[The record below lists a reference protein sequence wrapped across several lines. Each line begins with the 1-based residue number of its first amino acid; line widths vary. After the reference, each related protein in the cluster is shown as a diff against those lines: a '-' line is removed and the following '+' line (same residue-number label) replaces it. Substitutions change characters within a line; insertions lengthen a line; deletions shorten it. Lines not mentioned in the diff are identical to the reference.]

1 MAFEVLKDR
10 NYALYLGG
18 NTVSWIGTWMQRTAI
33 GWLSWELTESSS
45 WVGLI
50 VLAQYLPLVFIAP
63 LFGVLIDR
71 MDRRRYAIV
80 CLLVQ
85 ILLNTG
91 LFVTHAM
98 GFLNIHA
105 LLACCVLLGIGN
117 AAYQPIRLTLI
128 HDIAPREYLTQAIS
142 LNAVV
147 FNVTR
152 VVGPAMGGISI
163 STIGVGGTSLI
174 NTLTFLG
181 TLFSLL
187 VVYIRPTARS
197 SKGGGVF
204 FQLLEGLRYINSVPK
219 FLELFVLS
227 VAIAAFGRGVLELLP
242 AFAGG
247 VFERGSS
254 GLATLMAVA
263 GAGGIV
269 AGVLLSGT
277 TRRSTLV
284 TFISVGCALQGLFV
298 ALLGFSSLFLLAALS
313 IFGIAAMSTLA
324 SIGMQAALQ
333 ADLDS
338 AFRGRVVSIWGM
350 ITVAGPALGASILGA
365 LAQVTG
371 LPAVAIISGVLCTL
385 ICIGVM
391 WRSRFFPL
399 GGRGLKHTS
408 DAP

>member
-33 GWLSWELTESSS
+33 GWLSWELTESST

-71 MDRRRYAIV
+71 MDRRRYAIA

-85 ILLNTG
+85 ILFNTG
-91 LFVTHAM
+91 LFVTHAL

-128 HDIAPREYLTQAIS
+128 HDIAPREFLTQAIS

-152 VVGPAMGGISI
+152 LVGPALGGVSI
-163 STIGVGGTSLI
+163 STIGVGGTFLI

-181 TLFSLL
+181 TLLALL
-187 VVYIRPTARS
+187 VVQIRPTARS
-197 SKGGGVF
+197 QKGGGVL
-204 FQLLEGLRYINSVPK
+204 FQLREGLRYIKSTPK
-219 FLELFVLS
+219 FLELFILS
-227 VAIAAFGRGVLELLP
+227 VAIAVLGRGVLELLP

-247 VFERGSS
+247 VFHSGSS
-254 GLATLMAVA
+254 GLAILMAVA

-269 AGVLLSGT
+269 AGVVLSGT

-284 TFISVGCALQGLFV
+284 TFITIGCALQGLFV
-298 ALLGFSSLFLLAALS
+298 LMLGFSSQFLLAALS

-333 ADLDS
+333 ADLDG
-338 AFRGRVVSIWGM
+338 AFRGRVVSLWGM
-350 ITVAGPALGASILGA
+350 TTVAGPAVGASLLGA
-365 LAQVTG
+365 LAQMTG
-371 LPAVAIISGVLCTL
+371 LPAVAVLSGVLCAVV
-385 ICIGVM
+385 CCGVI

-399 GGRGLKHTS
+399 GSGARAVG
-408 DAP
+408 

>member
-45 WVGLI
+45 WVGAI

-71 MDRRRYAIV
+71 TDRRRYAIA
-80 CLLVQ
+80 CLLLQ
-85 ILLNTG
+85 ILFNTG
-91 LFVTHAM
+91 LLVTYAL
-98 GFLNIHA
+98 GFLTIHA

-128 HDIAPREYLTQAIS
+128 HDIAPREFLTQAIS

-152 VVGPAMGGISI
+152 VVGPALGGISI
-163 STIGVGGTSLI
+163 GTIGVGGTFLI

-181 TLFSLL
+181 TLFALL

-204 FQLLEGLRYINSVPK
+204 FQLLEGLRYIRGVPK
-219 FLELFVLS
+219 FLELFILS

-247 VFERGSS
+247 VFNSGSS
-254 GLATLMAVA
+254 GLASMMAMA

-284 TFISVGCALQGLFV
+284 AFISVGCALQGLFV
-298 ALLGFSSLFLLAALS
+298 VMLGFSGLFLLAMLS

-338 AFRGRVVSIWGM
+338 AFRGRVVSLWGM
-350 ITVAGPALGASILGA
+350 VTVAGPAVGASVFGA

-371 LPAVAIISGVLCTL
+371 LPTVAVLSGAVCTVV
-385 ICIGVM
+385 CIAVM
-391 WRSRFFPL
+391 WRSRFFPF
-399 GGRGLKHTS
+399 GGYGRQIR
-408 DAP
+408 

>member
-1 MAFEVLKDR
+1 MAFEVLTDR
-10 NYALYLGG
+10 NYALYLAG

-45 WVGLI
+45 WVGII

-71 MDRRRYAIV
+71 MDRRRYAIA

-85 ILLNTG
+85 ILFNAG
-91 LFVTHAM
+91 LLITYAL
-98 GFLNIHA
+98 GLLNIHA

-128 HDIAPREYLTQAIS
+128 HDIAPKDFLTQAIS
-142 LNAVV
+142 LNAVI

-152 VVGPAMGGISI
+152 MVGPALGGISI
-163 STIGVGGTSLI
+163 SAFGVGGTFLI
-174 NTLTFLG
+174 NTLSFLG

-187 VVYIRPTARS
+187 VVHIHPSARS
-197 SKGGGVF
+197 AKGGSVL
-204 FQLLEGLRYINSVPK
+204 FQLLEGLRYIKSVPK
-219 FLELFVLS
+219 FLELFILS

-247 VFERGSS
+247 VFDSGSS

-284 TFISVGCALQGLFV
+284 IFISVGCGLLGLFV
-298 ALLGFSSLFLLAALS
+298 ALLGISSLFVLAMLS

-338 AFRGRVVSIWGM
+338 KFRGRVVSLWGM
-350 ITVAGPALGASILGA
+350 TTVAGPALGASILGA
-365 LAQVTG
+365 LAHVTG
-371 LPAVAIISGVLCTL
+371 LPMVAVISGVFCSVV
-385 ICIGVM
+385 CIGVM
-391 WRSRFFPL
+391 WRSRYFPL
-399 GGRGLKHTS
+399 GS
-408 DAP
+408 

>member
-1 MAFEVLKDR
+1 MPFEVLKDR

-33 GWLSWELTESSS
+33 GWLSWELTESAS
-45 WVGLI
+45 WVGAI

-63 LFGVLIDR
+63 IFGVLIDR
-71 MDRRRYAIV
+71 MDRRRYAIA
-80 CLLVQ
+80 CLLLQ

-91 LFVTHAM
+91 LFVIHAL
-98 GFLNIHA
+98 GLLNIYA

-128 HDIAPREYLTQAIS
+128 HDIAPPALLTQAIS

-152 VVGPAMGGISI
+152 VVGPAIGGFSI
-163 STIGVGGTSLI
+163 GAFGVGGTFLI
-174 NTLTFLG
+174 NTFTFLG
-181 TLFSLL
+181 TLFALL
-187 VVYIRPTARS
+187 VVHIRPSVRNTAAGS
-197 SKGGGVF
+197 VL
-204 FQLLEGLRYINSVPK
+204 FQLLEGLRYIKSVPK
-219 FLELFVLS
+219 FLELLILS

-247 VFERGSS
+247 VYDRGSS

-263 GAGGIV
+263 GVGGVV

-277 TRRSTLV
+277 SSRRSLV
-284 TFISVGCALQGLFV
+284 ILITFGCALQGLFV
-298 ALLGFSSLFLLAALS
+298 MLLGLSTLFVLAVLS

-324 SIGMQAALQ
+324 SIGMQAVLQ

-350 ITVAGPALGASILGA
+350 TTVAGPAFGASILGA

-371 LPAVAIISGVLCTL
+371 LPAASILSGVVCT
-385 ICIGVM
+385 IVCIVVM
-391 WRSRFFPL
+391 WRSHFFPL
-399 GGRGLKHTS
+399 GRDSTL
-408 DAP
+408 

>member
-71 MDRRRYAIV
+71 TDRRRYAIA

-85 ILLNTG
+85 ILFNAG
-91 LFVTHAM
+91 LFVTYAL
-98 GFLNIHA
+98 GYLNIHA

-128 HDIAPREYLTQAIS
+128 HDIAPREFLTQAIS

-152 VVGPAMGGISI
+152 MVGPALGGISI
-163 STIGVGGTSLI
+163 STLGVGGTFLI

-187 VVYIRPTARS
+187 VVHIRPTARS
-197 SKGGGVF
+197 SKGGGVL
-204 FQLLEGLRYINSVPK
+204 FQLLEGLRYIKSVPK
-219 FLELFVLS
+219 FLDLFVLS
-227 VAIAAFGRGVLELLP
+227 VAIAALGRGVLELLP

-247 VFERGSS
+247 VFDSGSS

-277 TRRSTLV
+277 TKRSTLL
-284 TFISVGCALQGLFV
+284 TFITVGCTLQGVFV
-298 ALLGFSSLFLLAALS
+298 IMLGFSSLFVLAMLS
-313 IFGIAAMSTLA
+313 IFGLSAMTTLG

-338 AFRGRVVSIWGM
+338 AFRGRVVSLWGM
-350 ITVAGPALGASILGA
+350 TTVAGPALGAFLLGA
-365 LAQVTG
+365 LAHVTG
-371 LPAVAIISGVLCTL
+371 LPAVAVFSGILCTL
-385 ICIGVM
+385 ICVGVI
-391 WRSRFFPL
+391 WRSRYFAL
-399 GGRGLKHTS
+399 GGR
-408 DAP
+408 

>member
-10 NYALYLGG
+10 NYGLYLGG
-18 NTVSWIGTWMQRTAI
+18 NTVSWVGTWMQRTAI

-71 MDRRRYAIV
+71 MDRRRYAIA
-80 CLLVQ
+80 CLLMQ
-85 ILLNTG
+85 ILLNAG
-91 LFVTHAM
+91 LFAIYAL
-98 GFLNIHA
+98 GFLNIYA

-128 HDIAPREYLTQAIS
+128 HDIAPKDLLTQAIS
-142 LNAVV
+142 LNAVM

-152 VVGPAMGGISI
+152 MVGPALGGLSI
-163 STIGVGGTSLI
+163 SAFGVGGTFLI

-187 VVYIRPTARS
+187 IVQIRPTARS
-197 SKGGGVF
+197 SKGGSVL
-204 FQLLEGLRYINSVPK
+204 FQLAEGLRYIKSVPK
-219 FLELFVLS
+219 FLELFILS
-227 VAIAAFGRGVLELLP
+227 VAIAAFGRGMLELLP

-247 VFERGSS
+247 VFDRGSS

-284 TFISVGCALQGLFV
+284 TFITVGCSLQGIFV
-298 ALLGFSSLFLLAALS
+298 VLLGFSGTFLLAMLS

-338 AFRGRVVSIWGM
+338 QYRGRVVSLWGM
-350 ITVAGPALGASILGA
+350 TTVAGPALGASLLGV
-365 LAQVTG
+365 LAQATG
-371 LPAVAIISGVLCTL
+371 LPAVAVLSGVLCTVV
-385 ICIGVM
+385 CIGVM
-391 WRSRFFPL
+391 WRSRFFSF
-399 GGRGLKHTS
+399 GGRGRKIQ
-408 DAP
+408 